1 MRLALLVSLSLAA
14 ACVTPPKP
22 ESVAEA
28 PRISPIQD
36 LAGRARYHVL
46 SAAELSD
53 SAAVQAQI
61 ASVEDSVIA
70 ARLRVRN
77 AAEATRV
84 AGADIKLAI
93 EAGDRLEIFVD
104 EDEKKSGRRGF
115 AHYWQLGRAKLD
127 SARAQQA
134 QALLAADS
142 ALACTAAVCA
152 NRRALEMRN
161 HLISASGS
169 TREAESIVRI
179 AILYLRGY

>member
-1 MRLALLVSLSLAA
+1 MRLATLALLALAA
-14 ACVTPPKP
+14 ACVSPPEP
-22 ESVAEA
+22 EPVAA
-28 PRISPIQD
+28 PRVSPIQD
-36 LAGRARYHVL
+36 LAGRARYHVI

-53 SAAVQAQI
+53 SAAIQAQI
-61 ASVEDSVIA
+61 ASVEDSVGD
-70 ARLRVRN
+70 ARLRVRT

-104 EDEKKSGRRGF
+104 EDERKSGRRGF

-142 ALACTAAVCA
+142 ALACDAAVCT
-152 NRRALEMRN
+152 NKRALEMRN
-161 HLISASGS
+161 HLISASGA